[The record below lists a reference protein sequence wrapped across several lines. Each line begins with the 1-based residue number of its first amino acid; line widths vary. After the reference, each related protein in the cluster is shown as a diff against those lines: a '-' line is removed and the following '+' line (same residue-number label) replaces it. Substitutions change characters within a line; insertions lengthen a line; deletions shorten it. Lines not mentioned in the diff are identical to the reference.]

1 MDILILDSA
10 FKHGIT
16 EESILFCIYNYRN
29 DKTLNDSPLK
39 RLFVGF
45 DHLGN
50 AIEVIAIEEEDA
62 NQGSGSRLV
71 VIHAMKL
78 QKKYFYLLR
87 SN

>member
-29 DKTLNDSPLK
+29 DKTFNDLPLK

-50 AIEVIAIEEEDA
+50 AIEVIAIEEEER
-62 NQGSGSRLV
+62 NRLV